1 MLSRGVDVGFPSE
14 IVISLVVFI
23 RFLVLNVYFHL
34 FRVFL
39 HSFFEI
45 LRITA
50 LLTLNLAVVQKFSP
64 DHVTVTSH
72 SKWRLTVNFLKNS
85 HSFSDYSIFPYS
97 FASLLCSLCVLCFQ
111 SNYFSQ
117 VSQNSNI
124 CVFSQLPTTLGSL
137 WILPLIPVLHFAL
150 VRVSPPC
157 LLAYSL
163 V

>member
-14 IVISLVVFI
+14 IVISLVFFI
-23 RFLVLNVYFHL
+23 RFLFLNVYFHL

-50 LLTLNLAVVQKFSP
+50 LLTLNFSCCTKISP

-85 HSFSDYSIFPYS
+85 HSFSEYSIFTYS
-97 FASLLCSLCVLCFQ
+97 FALLLCLLLCTLFSEQFFFSKCF
-111 SNYFSQ
+111 
-117 VSQNSNI
+117 

-137 WILPLIPVLHFAL
+137 WILPLILVLQFPL
-150 VRVSPPC
+150 VRASPPC
-157 LLAYSL
+157 MHFLASGG
-163 V
+163 